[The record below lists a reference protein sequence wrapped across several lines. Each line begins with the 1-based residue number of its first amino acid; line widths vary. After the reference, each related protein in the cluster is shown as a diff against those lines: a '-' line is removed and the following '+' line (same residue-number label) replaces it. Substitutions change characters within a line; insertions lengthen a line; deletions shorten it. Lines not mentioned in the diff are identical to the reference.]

1 MAMEP
6 TAPLPGY
13 AYPYE
18 APLRRH
24 FAWVTWTLIAS
35 TVGVFVLQL
44 LELHRHHD
52 DIVGNTLAFSSEA
65 LQHHRYYTL
74 LTYAWAH
81 AVDMGGNSDF
91 FWLHIVTNM
100 IPLACIGPALEEML
114 GHLRY
119 LGLYIGGAI
128 FSVLVWYFFNADSD
142 EPIIGASGAVF
153 AVIAGIGMALP
164 RQRVTLLLFYVLPVR
179 MSLGAVALTACGV
192 EAAFIVM
199 QYIPPLAP
207 YSLPE
212 IAHTAHLGGAAF
224 GAFYT
229 WLMLP
234 RSRD

>member
-1 MAMEP
+1 MEP
-6 TAPLPGY
+6 APPPGY
-13 AYPYE
+13 APSYE
-18 APLRRH
+18 AEPRRPI
-24 FAWVTWTLIAS
+24 AWVTWTLIAS
-35 TVGVFVLQL
+35 TVGVFLLQL
-44 LELHRHHD
+44 LELHRHHN
-52 DIVGNTLAFSSEA
+52 DIVGNALAFSPEA

-81 AVDMGGNSDF
+81 AVDMGGNSNY

-100 IPLACIGPALEEML
+100 IPLACIGPALEEIL

-119 LGLYIGGAI
+119 LGLYLGGAV

-153 AVIAGIGMALP
+153 AVIAGIGVALP
-164 RQRVTLLLFYVLPVR
+164 RQRVTLLLFYVLPLR
-179 MSLGAVALTACGV
+179 MSLSAVALTACGV

-199 QYIPPLAP
+199 QYIPALAP
-207 YSLPE
+207 WSLPE

-224 GAFYT
+224 GAFYA

-234 RSRD
+234 RSHD